1 MSDTIHP
8 AAWCRLGSSAIL
20 CGIAFVVRRRNC
32 ATEQTIVDRHT
43 TNRNLRLLVIELFW
57 ASIAI
62 ACYSFAAAFLIRLG
76 GSNLMVSLLTSAAA
90 LVNAL
95 ISIPFAL
102 FLEQIGNRRPWI
114 IGSLLALR
122 LGHIGLIFIP
132 FLPAY
137 RAEAMV
143 ALLLLINVPVALFNA
158 GWLPMLGDIVPLA
171 QRARL
176 FSARNMTMGITVMT
190 TTFLM
195 GRWLDAA
202 PFPANYQLMFAL
214 AVVASL
220 LSTVYVARLTIP
232 PSPVVEGAPGRHR
245 PTFVEVRALLRQQ
258 RSFANITI
266 NTLIFNIA
274 FWMGTPLQPI
284 YFVRELGASDGWL
297 GVWLALISGGQIIGN
312 LVWPRLIEKRGYSW
326 VLLRATAASALYY
339 FLIGAV
345 PDLTLILL
353 FALLFGA
360 VSPGVEI
367 SHFNILLEVCPP
379 ERRAFSIGVFVTVM
393 NVGFFVATLAC
404 APLIDVVGAQALVL
418 ILAGVRLIGALLFV
432 VNPVRAATIEMAKV
446 H

>member
-1 MSDTIHP
+1 M
-8 AAWCRLGSSAIL
+8 
-20 CGIAFVVRRRNC
+20 
-32 ATEQTIVDRHT
+32 DRQT

-62 ACYSFAAAFLIRLG
+62 ACYSFASAFLIRLG

-95 ISIPFAL
+95 TSIPFAMV
-102 FLEQIGNRRPWI
+102 LERVSDRRPWI
-114 IGSLLALR
+114 VGSLLALR
-122 LGHIGLIFIP
+122 LGHIGLVFIP

-137 RAEAMV
+137 RAEVMV
-143 ALLLLINVPVALFNA
+143 ALMLLINVPVALFNA

-176 FSARNMTMGITVMT
+176 FSARNMTMGVTVMAV
-190 TTFLM
+190 TFLM

-202 PFPANYQLMFAL
+202 PFPFNYQLMFAL
-214 AVVASL
+214 ALVASL
-220 LSTVYVARLTIP
+220 LSTVYVARLVIP
-232 PSPVVEGAPGRHR
+232 PSPVVERAPGRRR
-245 PTFVEVRALLRQQ
+245 PTFGEVRALLFQQ
-258 RSFANITI
+258 RFFTNITI
-266 NTLIFNIA
+266 NTLVFNIA
-274 FWMGTPLQPI
+274 FWMGAPLQPI

-297 GVWLALISGGQIIGN
+297 GVWLAIISGGQIIGN
-312 LVWPRLIEKRGYSW
+312 LVWPRLIEKCGYSW
-326 VLLRATAASALYY
+326 VLVRATVASALYY

-360 VSPGVEI
+360 ISPGVDI

-379 ERRAFSIGVFVTVM
+379 ERRAFYMGVFVTVM
-393 NVGFFVATLAC
+393 NAGFFVATLAC
-404 APLIDVVGAQALVL
+404 APLIDLVGAQTLVL

-432 VNPVRAATIEMAKV
+432 VNPVRAATIEMVKAG
-446 H
+446 